1 MEWNVSSVLI
11 HPSRRQVERAECAR
25 LIPGEMPSH
34 SKFKKPPRSV
44 RPDVLTNMQ
53 LEPTPAAAL
62 PESLVAL
69 LAPHPLRSRT
79 AWECLRSIGTDCA
92 LIALNWLSLGVLLL
106 PFRVMFP
113 NVPVFEFALRSS
125 AFLLGVSL
133 LHAALITLLGYTEG
147 LYRAGS
153 DLPAQTRSTGK
164 AVLWGSLVL
173 CFAYGLQGSPWT
185 TSCLICFAGSL
196 HFGSMLLW
204 RRWSVEREPHGAIE
218 ARNVLIVGAGRVGRR
233 VAGYIERHPGCGRR
247 VCGFLDD
254 ERPLEND
261 VVGRVSDLASMA
273 RRGFV
278 DEVILAAPHDGE
290 LALRVFGEAKRLRLD
305 LEIVPELFGCGST
318 SQETEY
324 LAGLPVICVHTEPMP
339 AASLVVKRI
348 IDIVGASLGL
358 LLVLPLMMAIALLIK
373 VDSAGPVLYAAK
385 RAGRKGRPF
394 RCYKFRTMVN
404 DADQCKNSLQG
415 MNKRS
420 GPIFKVFD
428 DPRITR
434 VGRLLRRYSLDEL
447 PQLWDVMKGEMSL
460 VGPRPHPVAEFAAYE
475 LSHLAR
481 LDVTP
486 GMTGLWQV
494 SARRDPSFDRAME
507 LDREYIRTWNL
518 GLDSRILLRTVFA
531 VARGSGD

>member
-1 MEWNVSSVLI
+1 
-11 HPSRRQVERAECAR
+11 
-25 LIPGEMPSH
+25 
-34 SKFKKPPRSV
+34 
-44 RPDVLTNMQ
+44 
-53 LEPTPAAAL
+53 
-62 PESLVAL
+62 
-69 LAPHPLRSRT
+69 
-79 AWECLRSIGTDCA
+79 
-92 LIALNWLSLGVLLL
+92 
-106 PFRVMFP
+106 
-113 NVPVFEFALRSS
+113 
-125 AFLLGVSL
+125 
-133 LHAALITLLGYTEG
+133 
-147 LYRAGS
+147 
-153 DLPAQTRSTGK
+153 
-164 AVLWGSLVL
+164 
-173 CFAYGLQGSPWT
+173 
-185 TSCLICFAGSL
+185 
-196 HFGSMLLW
+196 MLLW

>member
-1 MEWNVSSVLI
+1 MSSVLI
-11 HPSRRQVERAECAR
+11 HPTRRQAQYAECAR
-25 LIPGEMPSH
+25 LIPGEIPASR
-34 SKFKKPPRSV
+34 SAGKKPPRSV
-44 RPDVLTNMQ
+44 RPDVLTTM
-53 LEPTPAAAL
+53 EAAPTAAAL
-62 PESLVAL
+62 PQSLMTL

-92 LIALNWLSLGVLLL
+92 LIALNWLSLGVLGL

-113 NVPVFEFALRSS
+113 DVPVFEFALRSS

-147 LYRAGS
+147 LYKAGS
-153 DLPAQTRSTGK
+153 DLPAQTKSMGK
-164 AVLWGSLVL
+164 AVLWGSLIL
-173 CFAYGLQGSPWT
+173 CFAYGLQGSHWT
-185 TSCLICFAGSL
+185 TSCLIGFASSL
-196 HFGSMLLW
+196 HFGSMWLW
-204 RRWSVEREPHGAIE
+204 RRWSVARKPRGGIE
-218 ARNVLIVGAGRVGRR
+218 TRNVLIVGAGQVGRR
-233 VAGYIERHPGCGRR
+233 VARYIERHPSCGRR
-247 VCGFLDD
+247 ICGFLDD
-254 ERPLEND
+254 KRPLGND
-261 VVGRVSDLASMA
+261 VVGRVSDLALMA

-290 LALRVFGEAKRLRLD
+290 LALQVFTEAKRLHLD
-305 LEIVPELFGCGST
+305 LEIVPELFGCDLAD
-318 SQETEY
+318 QEIEHV
-324 LAGLPVICVHTEPMP
+324 AGLPVICVHAERLP
-339 AASLVVKRI
+339 AGGLVAKRI
-348 IDIVGASLGL
+348 IDIVGAGLGL
-358 LLVLPLMMAIALLIK
+358 IMMSPLMVAIALLIK
-373 VDSAGPVLYAAK
+373 VNSNGPALYAAK

-394 RCYKFRTMVN
+394 LCYKFRTMVI

-434 VGRLLRRYSLDEL
+434 IGRWLRRYSLDEL
-447 PQLWDVMKGEMSL
+447 PQLWNVMKGEMSL
-460 VGPRPHPVAEFAAYE
+460 VGPRPHPVDEFAAYE

-531 VARGSGD
+531 VVRGSGD